1 MPQPLHFAYPQ
12 NTALGRRLSK
22 SFSPHQPASALAQ
35 DTSNRAH
42 PPQKHLKN
50 APPARRS
57 LSGDPYNTIGHGA
70 PRARAPVHVHPQP
83 ARSWSHGTSGL
94 GLGHLPPIP
103 GSPYTTEASA
113 PSTPTASPSQSHS
126 PAPAPVARKSST
138 RSTRSR
144 RGLESRASEPD
155 SPPRPRSKSSAAYR
169 PARTP
174 PQSLGAAVQLIAH
187 TSTPT
192 PPHSP
197 LSTKTASTESGY
209 ASQPDKPPPPA
220 SAHAPATPTTPPK
233 RKGPT
238 VRGKT
243 IGAPILNDGAHPP
256 HPVRSAR

>member
-1 MPQPLHFAYPQ
+1 MPQPLHFAYLQ

-113 PSTPTASPSQSHS
+113 PSTPTA
-126 PAPAPVARKSST
+126 
-138 RSTRSR
+138 
-144 RGLESRASEPD
+144 
-155 SPPRPRSKSSAAYR
+155 
-169 PARTP
+169 
-174 PQSLGAAVQLIAH
+174 
-187 TSTPT
+187 TPT
-192 PPHSP
+192 A
-197 LSTKTASTESGY
+197 ASV
-209 ASQPDKPPPPA
+209 
-220 SAHAPATPTTPPK
+220 PK
-233 RKGPT
+233 RACF
-238 VRGKT
+238 RC
-243 IGAPILNDGAHPP
+243 
-256 HPVRSAR
+256 